1 MGKDERI
8 ALQHTADGGSTTFGS
23 GTAPSAP
30 PTAAVDTTGHLDT
43 TATETATET
52 VTGEAGTTDA
62 PREVPGGRQPGGPV
76 RSALASRGTRV
87 LVAVGLVLVALNLRP
102 AVSGLG
108 PLLEEVRTGL
118 GLSGAVLGVL
128 TSVPA
133 LCFAVFGSLAP
144 RLARRFGPLVVVV
157 AAMGALAAGLALRAL
172 AGGTAVFLLTTA
184 LALAGIAVGNVLM
197 PVVVK
202 RWFPD
207 RVGTMTGLY
216 STALAV
222 GTSGAA
228 ALTVPLTQ
236 AVGGSWRFGL
246 GVWALL
252 ALVAMLPFGAVLLLR
267 RRREA
272 AATGGAAVAPPGAPA
287 PAFRMSRSATAW
299 ALGVFFG
306 LQATGAYVVIG
317 WLAQIY
323 RDSGLS
329 ASTAGALMAVAMGVS
344 IPLSFVLPRVAAALS
359 HQGPL
364 AAVLA
369 LCGLGGY
376 TGLILAPTSAPVLWA
391 LLLGVSNCAF
401 PLVLTMIGMRSRTGV
416 GVAKLS
422 AFVQSTGYLIA
433 IPGPL
438 LVGVLHDASGSWNPP
453 LLMMCGLLVVQ
464 LAVGV
469 LAGRHR
475 FVEDGG

>member
-1 MGKDERI
+1 M
-8 ALQHTADGGSTTFGS
+8 
-23 GTAPSAP
+23 
-30 PTAAVDTTGHLDT
+30 
-43 TATETATET
+43 TATP
-52 VTGEAGTTDA
+52 DA
-62 PREVPGGRQPGGPV
+62 PHGAPGDRRPAAPV
-76 RSALASRGTRV
+76 RAVLASRRTRV
-87 LVAVGLVLVALNLRP
+87 LVAVGMVLVALNLRP

-144 RLARRFGPLVVVV
+144 RLARRFGPLLVVV
-157 AAMGALAAGLALRAL
+157 AAMAALAAGLALRAF

-216 STALAV
+216 STALAL

-236 AVGGSWRFGL
+236 AAGGSWRFGL

-252 ALVAMLPFGAVLLLR
+252 ALVAMLPFGAVLLR
-267 RRREA
+267 RRRTEA
-272 AATGGAAVAPPGAPA
+272 AAAGGAPADPSGAPADPSGAPA

-329 ASTAGALMAVAMGVS
+329 AGTAGALMAVAMGVS

-369 LCGLGGY
+369 LSGLGGY
-376 TGLILAPTSAPVLWA
+376 TGLILAPTSVPVLWA